1 VKRPRN
7 IWSLAVA
14 ALVVCY
20 SSYFSWLT
28 VGVHRGLGSSA
39 YDFGL
44 YDQGIWLLSRG
55 QSPFVTLMGRNLFGD
70 HSSFIL
76 LFVVPFYWISSST
89 SVLFVVQS
97 IALGCGAIPLYAYAR
112 RALNSDAMGF
122 AFACAYL
129 LHPAVGLTN
138 VENFHP
144 DAFLGVLIGVVLW
157 SALERKW
164 NWYWAAVVLSLMVK
178 EDVALIILP
187 IGLWVAMRRDLRK
200 GLATVLVSLA
210 TMLLMFFV
218 VMRAYTGIA
227 FRNSWRI
234 PFGGFSGL
242 FRVAFRQPLELW
254 RYLTS
259 DDRPTYVLQ
268 LLAPTAMAFV
278 FAPSVALTAI
288 AVIGS
293 NLIST
298 YWYQHQIG
306 YHYSLVVVPS
316 LMFGAVYAIARLPK
330 IAQKRVVAAVCAC
343 SLVFGYWL
351 SPLPLARSTVGN
363 WSASNPAVVAA
374 QQLFEVIPDD
384 AVVSAYHPLTA
395 QLARRERIYL
405 FPNPFQRSLYGPDVF
420 ARGDRLPFVED
431 VEYVMLPAVLDDAAL
446 EIWSKEA
453 ARFRVVKSNAWWVV
467 YTRL

>member
-1 VKRPRN
+1 MKRPRN

-14 ALVVCY
+14 ALVVSY
-20 SSYFSWLT
+20 SVYFSWLT

-76 LFVVPFYWISSST
+76 LFVVPLYWISSST
-89 SVLFVVQS
+89 SVLFVAQS

-122 AFACAYL
+122 ALAGAYL

-144 DAFLGVLIGVVLW
+144 DSFLGVLIGVVLW
-157 SALERKW
+157 SALERRW
-164 NWYWAAVVLSLMVK
+164 NWYWVAVVLSLMVK

-200 GLATVLVSLA
+200 GLATILLSLA

-259 DDRPTYVLQ
+259 DDRPMYVLQ

-316 LMFGAVYAIARLPK
+316 LMFGTAYGIARLPR

-351 SPLPLARSTVGN
+351 SPLPLARSTVGE

-420 ARGDRLPFVED
+420 ARGDRLPFAED

-446 EIWSKEA
+446 EIWSKEV
-453 ARFRVVKSNAWWVV
+453 ARYRVVKSNAWWVV
-467 YTRL
+467 YARL